1 MFSNKQE
8 DTFDLG
14 NGKIVMTK
22 QLKEIVISKDRAVF
36 WLDSNGRWHN
46 KHGEFEHRKIID
58 FFHSAIKKDKTGYYV
73 AQTTDSYKEKV
84 YFRYEDTALFVFNII
99 KNKDIYL
106 LLNNKK
112 QIKLNPEELFI
123 KNDSL
128 YTKDGEDLVKFTE
141 QSMMKISKYMENDND
156 SYSIKINDKRYE
168 IPVKS

>member
-1 MFSNKQE
+1 
-8 DTFDLG
+8 
-14 NGKIVMTK
+14 MTK

-46 KHGEFEHRKIID
+46 IHGEFEHRKIID
-58 FFHSAIKKDKTGYYV
+58 FFHSSIRKDNDGYYV
-73 AQTTDSYKEKV
+73 TQTMESYKEKV

-106 LLNNKK
+106 LLNTKK

-123 KNDSL
+123 KDDSL
-128 YTKDGEDLVKFTE
+128 YTKDGEELVKFTE

-156 SYSIKINDKRYE
+156 RYFIIINDKRYI
-168 IPVKS
+168 IPVIR

>member
-1 MFSNKQE
+1 
-8 DTFDLG
+8 
-14 NGKIVMTK
+14 MTK

-46 KHGEFEHRKIID
+46 IHGEFEHRKIID
-58 FFHSAIKKDKTGYYV
+58 FFHSSIRKDNDGYYV
-73 AQTTDSYKEKV
+73 TQTMESYKEKV

-106 LLNNKK
+106 LLNTKK

-123 KNDSL
+123 KDDSL
-128 YTKDGEDLVKFTE
+128 YTKDGEELVKFTE

-156 SYSIKINDKRYE
+156 SYFIKIGDKKYK
-168 IPVKS
+168 IPKKC

>member
-1 MFSNKQE
+1 
-8 DTFDLG
+8 
-14 NGKIVMTK
+14 MTK

-46 KHGEFEHRKIID
+46 IHGEFEHRKIID
-58 FFHSAIKKDKTGYYV
+58 FFHSSIRKDNDGYYV
-73 AQTTDSYKEKV
+73 TQTTESYKEKV

-106 LLNNKK
+106 LLNTKK

-123 KNDSL
+123 KDDSL
-128 YTKDGEDLVKFTE
+128 YTKDGEELVKFTE

-156 SYSIKINDKRYE
+156 RYFIIINDKRYI
-168 IPVKS
+168 IPVIR